1 MDNIKMSIY
10 KYKKKSN
17 LSPNDFG
24 AVYVDIDNIEGDM
37 LLNETYINGSPQYLQ
52 TTESDVIGKNHVI
65 VLNGDYVNNNDDFF
79 ENYYTV
85 LYKNNENTYT
95 VCISKEFG
103 FEPTNIPQF
112 LLEVMYNNGY
122 KYFSEFYDMTE
133 LKGNSL
139 SDYTINDNENLY
151 MIMDIEFGKYIKSY
165 NWIFEN
171 LTNGNI
177 YYPQLNVY
185 SPFTSYEEVQ
195 ILDKGFYSIIFE
207 YELHN
212 GTKKSFKLNG
222 AFYKK

>member
-1 MDNIKMSIY
+1 
-10 KYKKKSN
+10 
-17 LSPNDFG
+17 
-24 AVYVDIDNIEGDM
+24 
-37 LLNETYINGSPQYLQ
+37 
-52 TTESDVIGKNHVI
+52 
-65 VLNGDYVNNNDDFF
+65 
-79 ENYYTV
+79 
-85 LYKNNENTYT
+85 
-95 VCISKEFG
+95 
-103 FEPTNIPQF
+103 
-112 LLEVMYNNGY
+112 
-122 KYFSEFYDMTE
+122 
-133 LKGNSL
+133 
-139 SDYTINDNENLY
+139 
-151 MIMDIEFGKYIKSY
+151 MDIEFGKYIKSY